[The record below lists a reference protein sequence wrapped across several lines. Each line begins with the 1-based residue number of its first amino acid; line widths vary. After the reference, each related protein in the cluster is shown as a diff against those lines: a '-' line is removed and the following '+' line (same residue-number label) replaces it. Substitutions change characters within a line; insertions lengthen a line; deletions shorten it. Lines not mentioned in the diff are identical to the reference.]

1 MHWTTKPKRLAI
13 FQVMQWVGLLHQHF
27 IIFICVSVVTL
38 GFISSALVCF
48 IALWIPSRSSALVT
62 VYASLYTLLSAYVL
76 AMAAMSPT
84 PLLYKS
90 KFGSVIIVSC
100 YCLLV
105 VVVVVVVVVFCC
117 CFYFRFL
124 GLGRQSCVHFTL

>member
-1 MHWTTKPKRLAI
+1 M
-13 FQVMQWVGLLHQHF
+13 
-27 IIFICVSVVTL
+27 TL

-48 IALWIPSRSSALVT
+48 IALWIPSRSSAVVT

-105 VVVVVVVVVFCC
+105 VVVVVFVCF